1 MLVDHDIEG
10 QILTLW
16 GALAAEGWLEI
27 CPLRLVTFV
36 QAGLPVDSSDRT
48 VWQFA
53 QAQGMML
60 LTHNRNM
67 KDENSLEQTIRG
79 ENTPASLPV
88 LTVGRVE
95 RLRERAYR
103 ERCVVR
109 LVEIGLDIEHYLG
122 AGRLFM
128 PSYERLATPCSS
140 AVSKAERSHTL
151 ATPTVLGGRHD
162 GCLRLYIENI

>member
-1 MLVDHDIEG
+1 
-10 QILTLW
+10 
-16 GALAAEGWLEI
+16 
-27 CPLRLVTFV
+27 LVTFV
-36 QAGLPVDSSDRT
+36 QVGLPVDSSDRT

-67 KDENSLEQTIRG
+67 KDENSLEQTIRQ

-122 AGRLFM
+122 AGRLFI
-128 PSYERLATPCSS
+128 P
-140 AVSKAERSHTL
+140 
-151 ATPTVLGGRHD
+151 
-162 GCLRLYIENI
+162 

>member
-1 MLVDHDIEG
+1 MNTILVDHDIEG

-36 QAGLPVDSSDRT
+36 QAGLPVHSIYRSI
-48 VWQFA
+48 WQFA

-67 KDENSLEQTIRG
+67 KDENSLEQTIRE
-79 ENTPASLPV
+79 ENAPASLPV

-122 AGRLFM
+122 AGRLFI
-128 PSYERLATPCSS
+128 P
-140 AVSKAERSHTL
+140 
-151 ATPTVLGGRHD
+151 
-162 GCLRLYIENI
+162 